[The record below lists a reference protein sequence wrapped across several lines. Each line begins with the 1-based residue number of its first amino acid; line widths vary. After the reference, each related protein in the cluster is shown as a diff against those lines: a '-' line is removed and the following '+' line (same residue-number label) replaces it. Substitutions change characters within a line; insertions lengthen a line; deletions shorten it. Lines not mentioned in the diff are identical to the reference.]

1 MKKTSIIEFE
11 NYEKSVQKAL
21 DAIEADKLLLEKQDI
36 LLKPNLVEAS
46 SFPITT
52 SLECVQAVI
61 NYIKKYSNARI
72 IIAEGTG
79 SADDST
85 SDVFQKLGYDGL
97 AIRNKIELIDLNEEP
112 LIKLT
117 NPDFTVFREY
127 YIPEIAFKNFIISLP
142 VLKAHSLS
150 TVTLALKNMMGF
162 APPKYYQR
170 GHAWKKSFFHQHIE
184 EAIIEMNAYRSA
196 DLILLD
202 ATVGMADYH
211 LGGAHCEPPVN
222 KIVAGYNSVEVDKT
236 GAELLGLDWKTIKH
250 IADYESYADKTIE

>member
-11 NYEKSVQKAL
+11 NYEKSVQKTL
-21 DAIEADKLLLEKQDI
+21 DAIGASDILLRKQNI

-46 SFPITT
+46 TFPITT
-52 SLECVQAVI
+52 SLDCIQSVI
-61 NYIKKYSNARI
+61 NYIKKCSDARI

-79 SADDST
+79 SAEDST
-85 SDVFQKLGYDGL
+85 LDVYHKLGYDKFAKQNNVDL
-97 AIRNKIELIDLNEEP
+97 LDLNDEP

-117 NPDFTVFREY
+117 NPDFKIFREY
-127 YIPEIAFKNFIISLP
+127 YIPEIAFETFIISLP

-162 APPKYYQR
+162 APPKHYQCV
-170 GHAWKKSFFHQHIE
+170 GSWKKSFFHQHIE

-202 ATVGMADYH
+202 ATIGMADYH
-211 LGGAHCEPPVN
+211 LGGAHCNPPVN
-222 KIVAGYNSVEVDKT
+222 KMVAGYDSVEIDKI
-236 GAELLGLDWKTIKH
+236 GAELLGFDWKTIKH
-250 IADYESYADKTIE
+250 IADFNNYINTK